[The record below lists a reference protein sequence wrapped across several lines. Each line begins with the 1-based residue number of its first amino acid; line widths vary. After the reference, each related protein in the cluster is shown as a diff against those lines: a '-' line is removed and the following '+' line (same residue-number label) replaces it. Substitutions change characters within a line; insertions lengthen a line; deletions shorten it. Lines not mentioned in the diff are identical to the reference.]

1 MSSGRRVGVV
11 TGGGGG
17 IGAAIAEQLGR
28 EGWFV
33 VTVDP
38 LVTVDGS
45 ERVTDQPET
54 TADRIVAAGGHARAS
69 SLSVT
74 DGPAL
79 RSLFEGLVAEHGR
92 IDAVVNV
99 AGISRP
105 TAFGRGREEDWRAVL
120 EVHLDG
126 YLNVLAAALP
136 VMAAA
141 GRGRIVGV
149 TSGSGWR
156 AADAGAYSRAKR
168 AVACLTWQLGRV
180 SPPGVTVNALSPIAA
195 TRMVMG
201 ALSRAGTGGSAKG
214 GQPAAAS
221 TGGLSLASVP
231 DPGDIG
237 PIGSYMAGDGLDW
250 ANGRVLFA
258 AGSEVALIAEPHLIE
273 VVGTEGPAPLTEVLG
288 GVLPGA
294 FVPAEAHQASQG
306 GSNARFRALFSAP
319 ADAPAA
325 PAPPGGGEAPVEPDG
340 GSPAGGG
347 PVRVCAIVSD
357 LPQIAGA
364 VAAALGEGGV
374 ACHRV
379 DPVGG
384 FEAATDALRTGAHE
398 PVDAVVVALSG
409 PAQAG
414 GPDAAQAGDPAA
426 AQAGD
431 PAAGWTRIL
440 AEHRGLVDALHTDS
454 AWAFAAAGYAGTA
467 DRPVRLVTLTDATTA
482 GGRSRAQAA
491 AQAARV
497 AASSTKGRVTAF
509 AVAVESPESR
519 AAGAVGPL
527 VAHLLLHS
535 DGAGLAGAELA
546 VGDGWIGLR
555 RHPAPAGSVSYGGP
569 ALPAWLGPALHDI
582 VGEGPREAP

>member
-79 RSLFEGLVAEHGR
+79 RSLFDELVAEHGR

-168 AVACLTWQLGRV
+168 AVAGLTWQLGRV

-201 ALSRAGTGGSAKG
+201 ALSRAATGGPAKG

-250 ANGRVLFA
+250 ANGRVIFA

-273 VVGTEGPAPLTEVLG
+273 VVCTEGPAPLTEILD
-288 GVLPGA
+288 GVLPAA
-294 FVPAEAHQASQG
+294 FVPAEAHQASKG

-319 ADAPAA
+319 TDPPPVPAVPAAPAA
-325 PAPPGGGEAPVEPDG
+325 PVAPGDG
-340 GSPAGGG
+340 R
-347 PVRVCAIVSD
+347 VRACAIVSD
-357 LPQIAGA
+357 LRQVAEA
-364 VAAALGEGGV
+364 VAAALGERGIV
-374 ACHRV
+374 CHRV
-379 DPVGG
+379 DPVAG
-384 FEAATDALRTGAHE
+384 FEAATNALRTSAQE

-409 PAQAG
+409 PGRAEGA
-414 GPDAAQAGDPAA
+414 
-426 AQAGD
+426 
-431 PAAGWTRIL
+431 AAGWARIL
-440 AEHRGLVDALHTDS
+440 EEHRGLVDALHADS
-454 AWAFAAAGYAGTA
+454 TWAFAAAGRAGAA
-467 DRPVRLVTLTDATTA
+467 DRSVQLVTLTDATTA

-497 AASSTKGRVTAF
+497 AATSTKGRVTAF
-509 AVAVESPESR
+509 AVALETPESQ

-527 VAHLLLHS
+527 VAHLLLHP

-555 RHPAPAGSVSYGGP
+555 SHPAPAGSVSYGGP
-569 ALPAWLGPALHDI
+569 AVPAWLGPALHDI
-582 VGEGPREAP
+582 AGEGPQEAP